1 MIHHGGPFEHPESPH
16 GLPSHLARLLP
27 ADAQVVSQAPGRANL
42 IGEHTDYNEGLVLP
56 AALELR
62 VVIGGR
68 RAKRIRLRSAARG
81 TTVEV
86 DPESGDG
93 PARGWGRYVGAVVR
107 SLRDA
112 HVAVRGID
120 GVVASDVPLGT
131 GLSSSAALEV
141 AVALAIADEPI
152 GAVELARICRH
163 AENRYVGVQSGIM
176 DPLVSAAG
184 VAGAALLIDCRSLAI
199 RPVALP
205 GDLCLMVI
213 DSGERREL
221 RSAGYN
227 DRRRECEEAAR
238 LLGVR
243 SLRDVSPDDVAR
255 AGLPEPIASRARH
268 VVTENERVTATAAAL
283 EADDRGR
290 IGELFAASHAS
301 LATDFAVSTP
311 ALDALVEIAAGTAGV
326 VAARMTGGGFGG
338 CTVNLVQADA
348 AESALRD
355 IANAYER
362 RTGAR
367 ARGWISR
374 PSAGALS
381 ASGGA

>member
-1 MIHHGGPFEHPESPH
+1 MIHHRAPSGRPDSLNS
-16 GLPSHLARLLP
+16 LPTHLARLLP

-42 IGEHTDYNEGLVLP
+42 IGEHTDYNDGFVLP

-68 RAKRIRLRSAARG
+68 RAKRIRLRSAVRG
-81 TTVEV
+81 TTVELH
-86 DPESGDG
+86 PRSGDG
-93 PARGWGRYVGAVVR
+93 PARGWGRYVASIVR

-112 HVAVRGID
+112 EVAVRGID

-152 GAVELARICRH
+152 GAVELARICQH

-176 DPLVSAAG
+176 DPLASAAG
-184 VAGAALLIDCRSLAI
+184 VAGAALLIDCRSLDI

-205 GDLCLMVI
+205 GDLRLMVI

-238 LLGVR
+238 LLNVR
-243 SLRDVSPDDVAR
+243 SLRDVSPEDVAR
-255 AGLPEPIASRARH
+255 AVLPEPIASRARH
-268 VVTENERVTATAAAL
+268 VVTENERVLASVAAFA
-283 EADDRGR
+283 ADDRRR

-301 LATDFAVSTP
+301 LATDFA
-311 ALDALVEIAAGTAGV
+311 
-326 VAARMTGGGFGG
+326 
-338 CTVNLVQADA
+338 
-348 AESALRD
+348 
-355 IANAYER
+355 
-362 RTGAR
+362 
-367 ARGWISR
+367 
-374 PSAGALS
+374 
-381 ASGGA
+381 